1 MRLRT
6 WLLVFGARVRFLSQ
20 SSTAIG
26 LTALIGV
33 SAQRGL
39 TWFLMYDW
47 YAALVEYRSGI
58 SSCSYRAIT
67 APKLAAPAALG
78 CSGLSRNRIACTTG
92 DFLAADSVEY
102 SSRRDAPAWTDVLLE
117 SPLGATAVGIGSYGA
132 SKRMSRFTRTV

>member
-1 MRLRT
+1 M
-6 WLLVFGARVRFLSQ
+6 
-20 SSTAIG
+20 
-26 LTALIGV
+26 GV

-39 TWFLMYDW
+39 IWFLMYDW

-78 CSGLSRNRIACTTG
+78 CSALSRNRIACTTG

-102 SSRRDAPAWTDVLLE
+102 ASRVPTMTARRWR
-117 SPLGATAVGIGSYGA
+117 SPRASGS
-132 SKRMSRFTRTV
+132 